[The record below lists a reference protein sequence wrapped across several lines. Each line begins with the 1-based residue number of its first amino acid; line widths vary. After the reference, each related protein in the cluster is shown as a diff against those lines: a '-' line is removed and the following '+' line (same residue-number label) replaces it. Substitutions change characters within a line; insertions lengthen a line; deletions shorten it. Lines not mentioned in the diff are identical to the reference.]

1 MSDEFLPLFEEPW
14 TGPVPVPGFLM
25 GVSASSP
32 EGPPVTELMRELPEH
47 LMHRYQLVPLGLEGN
62 CLRLGMVDPG
72 NLIAIDDIRLITG
85 WDIDPVPVSPS
96 FVARCLGLGAEVLG
110 QELPLR
116 ALSARARI
124 AGPLAR
130 VELEMVFENPSDEA
144 MDVSY
149 LFPVPARAA
158 VHGFEMRVGER
169 VLTGHVKERARARQ
183 QFVQGLQAGHRAALL
198 ELNSDNVLIARVG
211 NLQAGE
217 RVEVRLD
224 YAEWLEQHQTET
236 VFRFPLVVAPRY
248 ADNGATVAPRLPA
261 GVHADTRLEIQVVL
275 QGRADRILSSQHCIA
290 THFTEDCTVV
300 QLSRQR
306 ELLNRDF
313 VLRFQLESQ
322 EPVAALYTEGEHF
335 LLSLAPPAHFP
346 AHGLPRDVVFLVDRS
361 GSMGTHTMQT
371 ACQAVRGFLG
381 QLQADERFAILA
393 FNDRLETFGGDRFW
407 GMDQREAAFRWLDS
421 VRSDGGTEI
430 LSALERLLRQYK
442 PEPGRLLCAVLLTD
456 GMVGNEP
463 QIYAWLRRQELPCRI
478 FTLGLGSSVND
489 AFLRELAQI
498 SRATCELLAD
508 GHELPRALGRLEQE
522 TSRAV
527 VTDLRLVDRGLNYLP
542 ESLAPGRPGDLFAA
556 RPTLLSGRCMGQGPI
571 EVLGRWAHSGE
582 EYRVLLQPTPLGGS
596 GLPLLWARERVRAL
610 EDRLRLGHGSARE
623 IVDMAVRFK
632 LLTAF
637 TAFVLVDQSEKVELA
652 TSHFAQPLE
661 VEQTVKDI
669 SAQDFGPMDEEVA
682 LDKLKDLVDE
692 APIVRVVNLIVSRA
706 INDGATSIRLT
717 DTVEYRIGGK
727 LQVVMS
733 PPAHVRAPI
742 LCRLLTLAGLKPEL
756 DQPSRGRIEL
766 VHDGREFG
774 CGLTYRPGM
783 MVLTLE
789 GELSPR
795 LSAPGDLTGAGL
807 TLVACPDFRLRSRLT
822 ADFLERLEGVIVL
835 CAERAPDTTANY
847 LTAPAE
853 HLEPTAEDL
862 EADALV
868 VDATLSGE
876 LALAVLRQ
884 ARRRRVVLLL
894 RSESAALAVEELSC
908 LGDPCW
914 TADVLQQV
922 LSGADRFWRVDEPLR
937 DCLRS
942 ANWRLKLRGAGLLA

>member
-25 GVSASSP
+25 GVPATSP
-32 EGPPVTELMRELPEH
+32 GEGPSTDLMRELPEH
-47 LMHRYQLVPLGLEGN
+47 LMQRYQLVPLGLEGN
-62 CLRLGMVDPG
+62 RLRLGMVDPG
-72 NLIAIDDIRLITG
+72 DLIAIDDIRLITG

-144 MDVSY
+144 MDISY

-158 VHGFEMRVGER
+158 VHGFEMRVGDR
-169 VLTGHVKERARARQ
+169 VLTGHVKERAQARQ
-183 QFVQGLQAGHRAALL
+183 QFARGLQAGHRAALL
-198 ELNSDNVLIARVG
+198 ELNRDNVLIARVG

-248 ADNGATVAPRLPA
+248 ADSGATVAPRLPA
-261 GVHADTRLEIQVVL
+261 GVHASTRFELQVVL

-300 QLSRQR
+300 QLSRQK

-335 LLSLAPPAHFP
+335 LLCLAPPAHFP

-361 GSMGTHTMQT
+361 ASMGTQTMQT

-421 VRSDGGTEI
+421 VRSDGGTE
-430 LSALERLLRQYK
+430 LLGAMERLLRHYK

-508 GHELPRALGRLEQE
+508 RHELPQALARLEQE

-571 EVLGRWAHSGE
+571 EVLGRWAHTGE
-582 EYRVLLQPTPLGGS
+582 EYRVLLQPTPLEGS

-610 EDRLRLGHGSARE
+610 EDRLRLGQGSASE
-623 IVDMAVRFK
+623 IVHMAVRFR

-637 TAFVLVDQSEKVELA
+637 TAFVLVDETEEVELA

-661 VEQTVKDI
+661 VEETVKDI
-669 SAQDFGPMDEEVA
+669 SAQDFGPMDEEIA

-692 APIVRVVNLIVSRA
+692 APIVRVVNLILSQA

-727 LQVVMS
+727 LQVVMN
-733 PPAHVRAPI
+733 PPTHVRAPI
-742 LCRLLTLAGLKPEL
+742 LGRLLTLAGLKAEL
-756 DQPSRGRIEL
+756 AQPSRGRIAL
-766 VHDGREFG
+766 VHNGREFG
-774 CGLTYRPGM
+774 CGLVYRPGM

-789 GELSPR
+789 SELSPR
-795 LSAPGDLTGAGL
+795 LSDPGDLTGAGL
-807 TLVACPDFRLRSRLT
+807 TLVACPDFRLRARLT
-822 ADFLERLEGVIVL
+822 ADFLERLEGVTLL
-835 CAERAPDTTANY
+835 CSERPPDTSADYFT
-847 LTAPAE
+847 TRRDK
-853 HLEPTAEDL
+853 LEPAAEDL

-868 VDATLSGE
+868 LDITLTAD
-876 LALAVLRQ
+876 LALAALRQ
-884 ARRRRVVLLL
+884 ARRRRVVVLL
-894 RSESAALAVEELSC
+894 RSESAALAVEELAC
-908 LGDPCW
+908 LGDPFW

-922 LSGADRFWRVDEPLR
+922 LSGADRVWRVDEPLR